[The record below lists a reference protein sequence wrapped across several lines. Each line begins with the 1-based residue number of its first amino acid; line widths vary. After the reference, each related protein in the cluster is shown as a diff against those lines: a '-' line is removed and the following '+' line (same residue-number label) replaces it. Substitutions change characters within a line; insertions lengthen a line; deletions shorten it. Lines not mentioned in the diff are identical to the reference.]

1 MQNMESTLTM
11 NGGPAAPVEEIP
23 GDPIDFMM
31 AVVSDNAQQME
42 LMRGQMALLQNTL
55 AQMQEQESSRER
67 AFDTLYGELQD
78 YKDDFVAQRMKPGL
92 IPLLFLFDSIEGFE
106 LEIKERASNAAPA
119 GELHLMKMMLQNLA
133 FFRDQ
138 LLESLRIAE
147 VTPLEK
153 PQGTFNP
160 KFQKVVEVRPV
171 PVAQHGTILK
181 VVRGGWLMKDQL
193 LRPAEVVVGKG
204 Q

>member
-1 MQNMESTLTM
+1 
-11 NGGPAAPVEEIP
+11 
-23 GDPIDFMM
+23 
-31 AVVSDNAQQME
+31 ME

-106 LEIKERASNAAPA
+106 AEIKERASNAAPA

-171 PVAQHGTILK
+171 PVDQHGTILK
-181 VVRGGWLMKDQL
+181 VVRGGWLLKDQL